1 MAHLIDKD
9 ALVAKIK
16 ERYECWREK
25 EFNSHSL
32 EAEIRM
38 SECQHLML
46 LLNTLEVK
54 EVDFELGFKA

>member
-1 MAHLIDKD
+1 MKQYIDKN

-32 EAEIRM
+32 ESEIRM

-54 EVDFELGFKA
+54 EADFELG